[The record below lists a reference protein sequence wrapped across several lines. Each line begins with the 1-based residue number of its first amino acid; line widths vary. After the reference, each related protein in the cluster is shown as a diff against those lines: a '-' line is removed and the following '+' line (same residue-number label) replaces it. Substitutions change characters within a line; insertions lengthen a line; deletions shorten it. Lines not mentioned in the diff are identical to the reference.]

1 MIPLKQLRTE
11 MRAASEKATSGP
23 WESDQCGDVWSTT
36 APKRY
41 EEWAEAYLF
50 RTIGTTRTG
59 PDPGDAKYI
68 ALANPANLKRLLDAL
83 DAAER
88 AFSHIA
94 ATCQCEESY
103 ELCDC
108 STSMKRAARAALKAL
123 EDGV

>member
-83 DAAER
+83 DAAEEALR
-88 AFSHIA
+88 EAREA
-94 ATCQCEESY
+94 MRESVARSDDY
-103 ELCDC
+103 GDSFC
-108 STSMKRAARAALKAL
+108 SRPIRDALKRMD
-123 EDGV
+123 EV